1 MRRADR
7 EITAMEDICA
17 ILDSC
22 KVLHLAMCR
31 DNKPY
36 VVPLNFGYTYE
47 DGAFVLYFHCAHE
60 GKKLDWLRDNPHVCF
75 EADCGHALIT
85 AQQACG
91 YGYRFQSVIGSGTA
105 HIVQNTQRKCEA
117 LACLMRHQTG
127 KAFTFT
133 ATQADAV
140 TVCEIRAREITAK
153 AHK

>member
-7 EITAMEDICA
+7 EITATKDICA

-36 VVPLNFGYTYE
+36 VVPLNFGYTCA

-105 HIVQNTQRKCEA
+105 QIVQDTQRKCEA

-133 ATQADAV
+133 EAQAAAV

-153 AHK
+153 AHA